1 MLYVLFLW
9 GIIELI
15 VIVLVA
21 GAIGAMATLGLLL
34 LGMVAGSMILKKE
47 RERFALRMQ
56 RGGQMATGS
65 ADMKDGLFRVM
76 GGTLLFM
83 PGFISDVF
91 AIICMIPALR
101 GMFGGLLMKVFR
113 PDVVVQRFGYR
124 QQGGHNV
131 YEGEVAANDAANDS
145 DSASQSQKESKVI
158 KGEFIEHDEQPR
170 RHD

>member
-34 LGMVAGSMILKKE
+34 LGMIAGTMILKQE
-47 RERFALRMQ
+47 RLRFAEQMR
-56 RGGQMATGS
+56 RGGQISLNNTN
-65 ADMKDGLFRVM
+65 MKDGLFRVM

-91 AIICMIPALR
+91 AVICMIPALR

-124 QQGGHNV
+124 QQGGNV
-131 YEGEVAANDAANDS
+131 YEGEVAANDIDAAGE
-145 DSASQSQKESKVI
+145 AHGERKVI
-158 KGEFIEHDEQPR
+158 KGEFIERDERPHR
-170 RHD
+170 RY